1 MANADSPKGFRPLE
15 EGPTFPVSVD
25 ASNATTIGKGDP
37 LEMEADGG
45 YGRAEAGDAA
55 VVKYIA
61 WGFKDSDGNSITY
74 LPASTAGTVNAI
86 PITPG
91 RKFVIQSNTG
101 TTVAATAVNAT
112 ADFVAGNASTTSG
125 VSTYELDA
133 SDIGTGTQLRILGKL
148 ETAEDN
154 AWGEAHVDLIVEF
167 SETGTTSATSV

>member
-15 EGPTFPVSVD
+15 EGPLFPVSVD
-25 ASNATTIGKGDP
+25 ASNATRLGIGDA

-45 YGRAEAGDAA
+45 YGRAESGDAA
-55 VVKYIA
+55 AVKYIA
-61 WGFKDSDGNSITY
+61 WGFKDSDGNSINY

-86 PITPG
+86 PVTPG
-91 RKFVIQSNTG
+91 RKFIIQSDSG
-101 TTVAATAVNAT
+101 TSVAATAVNAT
-112 ADFVAGNASTTSG
+112 ADFVVADCSTTSG
-125 VSTYELDA
+125 VSAMELDA